1 MDATSS
7 RPLLPS
13 GLPGHSPLSLS
24 VSGLQMSSSL
34 LRPPPLFL
42 RAAAAAACNPSLERG
57 YPRTPK
63 CARCRNHGVVS
74 ALKGHKRFCRW
85 RDCVCAKCTL
95 IAERQRVMAAQVAL
109 RRQQAQ
115 EESEARDLQFMYP
128 AAGSSE
134 QGLAVATA
142 TGVTRASGIAT
153 PITPCYEVFGMSD
166 QKGEEKMHKYD
177 FYSGFMGRP
186 LLFPHTGQ
194 MPSTLDKTSSP
205 SLIREKSPS
214 ALEKAEDDADIQ
226 SPGSDQLSERGG
238 SPRSLSSL
246 DLESGSESERPK
258 DFPSPRFSL
267 PGSSSRQRDPTDI
280 MLKIFPHHKRDM
292 LDCVVQNCKGDIV
305 QAIEQVLNSKEHKDN
320 PNGTESNVSEPGNLQ
335 RSSSFGLPGVG
346 LGLSMGLGTKSAFS
360 PLQTTPTTLGSDTNI
375 YGLTPRLSINPL
387 RLAYSASG
395 RGITGFMSPYV
406 TPGFMPALQF
416 RPPMDYSF
424 PGMIR
429 DFSYFQ
435 NKESLCNTGLYSRVN
450 QENQ

>member
-1 MDATSS
+1 
-7 RPLLPS
+7 
-13 GLPGHSPLSLS
+13 
-24 VSGLQMSSSL
+24 MSSSL

-42 RAAAAAACNPSLERG
+42 RAAAATACNPSLERG

-85 RDCVCAKCTL
+85 RDCVCGKCTL

-134 QGLAVATA
+134 QGLAVSAA
-142 TGVTRASGIAT
+142 TGVTRGPGIAT
-153 PITPCYEVFGMSD
+153 PITPCYEVFGMGD
-166 QKGEEKMHKYD
+166 QKGEEKTHKYD

-186 LLFPHTGQ
+186 LLFPHPGQ
-194 MPSTLDKTSSP
+194 MPSTLDKASSP
-205 SLIREKSPS
+205 SLIIEKSPS

-238 SPRSLSSL
+238 SPRSLSSS
-246 DLESGSESERPK
+246 DLESGSESERQK
-258 DFPSPRFSL
+258 DFPSPRSSL

-280 MLKIFPHHKRDM
+280 MTKIFPHHKRDM

-320 PNGTESNVSEPGNLQ
+320 PS
-335 RSSSFGLPGVG
+335 
-346 LGLSMGLGTKSAFS
+346 GLSMGLGTKSAFS
-360 PLQTTPTTLGSDTNI
+360 PLQTTPTTLGSDTSI
-375 YGLTPRLSINPL
+375 YGLTPRLSFNPL

-406 TPGFMPALQF
+406 TPGLMPALQF

>member
-1 MDATSS
+1 MDAS

-24 VSGLQMSSSL
+24 VSGLQMSSL

-42 RAAAAAACNPSLERG
+42 QAAAAAACNPSMERG

-134 QGLAVATA
+134 QGLPMTAA

-153 PITPCYEVFGMSD
+153 PRTSGYEVFGMGE
-166 QKGEEKMHKYD
+166 QKGEEKTHKYD
-177 FYSGFMGRP
+177 FYSGFMGHP
-186 LLFPHTGQ
+186 LLLPHPGQ
-194 MPSTLDKTSSP
+194 MPSTPDKTSSP

-214 ALEKAEDDADIQ
+214 ALKKAEEDASIQ
-226 SPGSDQLSERGG
+226 SPASEQLSERGG
-238 SPRSLSSL
+238 SPRSLSSS

-258 DFPSPRFSL
+258 DFPSPRLF
-267 PGSSSRQRDPTDI
+267 GSSSRQRDPTDI
-280 MLKIFPHHKRDM
+280 MMKIFPHHKRDM
-292 LDCVVQNCKGDIV
+292 LDYVVQNCKGDIV
-305 QAIEQVLNSKEHKDN
+305 RAIEQVLNSKEHKDN
-320 PNGTESNVSEPGNLQ
+320 
-335 RSSSFGLPGVG
+335 SS
-346 LGLSMGLGTKSAFS
+346 GLGTKSAFS
-360 PLQTTPTTLGSDTNI
+360 PLQTTPTTLGSDTNV
-375 YGLTPRLSINPL
+375 YNLTPRLSINPL
-387 RLAYSASG
+387 RLAYSTSG
-395 RGITGFMSPYV
+395 RGVTGFMSPYV
-406 TPGFMPALQF
+406 TPGLMPALQF

>member
-1 MDATSS
+1 MDAS
-7 RPLLPS
+7 RSLLPS

-24 VSGLQMSSSL
+24 VSGLQMSSL

-42 RAAAAAACNPSLERG
+42 RAAAAAACNPSMERG

-134 QGLAVATA
+134 QGLPMTAA
-142 TGVTRASGIAT
+142 TGVTTASGIAT
-153 PITPCYEVFGMSD
+153 PRTPGYEVFGMGE
-166 QKGEEKMHKYD
+166 QKGEEKTHKYD
-177 FYSGFMGRP
+177 FYSGLMGRP
-186 LLFPHTGQ
+186 LLLPHPGQ
-194 MPSTLDKTSSP
+194 VPSTLDKTSSP

-214 ALEKAEDDADIQ
+214 ALKKAEEDAGIQ

-238 SPRSLSSL
+238 SPRSLSSS

-258 DFPSPRFSL
+258 DFPSPRSSL
-267 PGSSSRQRDPTDI
+267 PGSSLRQRDPTDI
-280 MLKIFPHHKRDM
+280 MTKIFPHHKRDM

-305 QAIEQVLNSKEHKDN
+305 RAIEQVLNSKEHKDN
-320 PNGTESNVSEPGNLQ
+320 SCGTESTVSEPGNLQ
-335 RSSSFGLPGVG
+335 QSSSFGLPGVG
-346 LGLSMGLGTKSAFS
+346 LGLGTGLGTKSAFS

-375 YGLTPRLSINPL
+375 YDLTPRLSINPL
-387 RLAYSASG
+387 HLAYSTSG

-406 TPGFMPALQF
+406 TPGLMPALQF

-450 QENQ
+450 QENH

>member
-1 MDATSS
+1 
-7 RPLLPS
+7 
-13 GLPGHSPLSLS
+13 
-24 VSGLQMSSSL
+24 
-34 LRPPPLFL
+34 
-42 RAAAAAACNPSLERG
+42 
-57 YPRTPK
+57 
-63 CARCRNHGVVS
+63 
-74 ALKGHKRFCRW
+74 
-85 RDCVCAKCTL
+85 
-95 IAERQRVMAAQVAL
+95 
-109 RRQQAQ
+109 
-115 EESEARDLQFMYP
+115 
-128 AAGSSE
+128 
-134 QGLAVATA
+134 
-142 TGVTRASGIAT
+142 
-153 PITPCYEVFGMSD
+153 
-166 QKGEEKMHKYD
+166 
-177 FYSGFMGRP
+177 
-186 LLFPHTGQ
+186 
-194 MPSTLDKTSSP
+194 MPSTLDKISSP

-258 DFPSPRFSL
+258 DFPSLRSSL
-267 PGSSSRQRDPTDI
+267 PESSSRQRDPTDI
-280 MLKIFPHHKRDM
+280 MLKIFPHHKRVM

-320 PNGTESNVSEPGNLQ
+320 PNGTESTVSEPGNLQ

-387 RLAYSASG
+387 RLAYSTSG

-406 TPGFMPALQF
+406 TPGLMPALQF